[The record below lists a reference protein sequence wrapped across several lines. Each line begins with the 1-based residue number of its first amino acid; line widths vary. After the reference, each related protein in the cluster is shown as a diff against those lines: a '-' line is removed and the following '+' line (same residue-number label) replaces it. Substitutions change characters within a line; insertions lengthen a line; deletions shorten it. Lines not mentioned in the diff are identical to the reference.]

1 MKIAIVGCGAMGS
14 IYAGKLAAAGND
26 VLAVV
31 RGQETAEQIS
41 LHGMR
46 ITGPESDV
54 VVALRAAVAP
64 VEEMDLVV
72 LAVKAAD
79 VAVAARAAL
88 PLLGEATPVLT
99 IQNGLGSADTV
110 AGIVGAHRV
119 AVGIASGFGA
129 SRRGPAHVHH
139 NAMSAMR
146 FGAYS
151 TLDHAI
157 AENISAVWRDAGF
170 DAAAAADIAAMQWE
184 KLICNVAYSAPC
196 ALTGMTVGEVMDDAR
211 MGPVSRAAATEAWTI
226 ARASGIAITVTDP
239 IEHVRAFGARMPAA
253 KPSALLDHEAR
264 RVSEIDVIN
273 GAVPSQARRIDLE
286 APVNSTL
293 TALVKSIESRWEHG
307 PTAVRG
313 GVGRGDSGMHSG
325 AQEQAAGA

>member
-31 RGQETAEQIS
+31 RGQESADRIS
-41 LHGMR
+41 RDGMR

-54 VVALRAAVAP
+54 VVALRAAVDP

-79 VAVAARAAL
+79 VAVAARTAL
-88 PLLGEATPVLT
+88 PLLGDATAVLT

-110 AGIVGAHRV
+110 AEIVGPQRV

-151 TLDHAI
+151 TLDHSAAEDIAI
-157 AENISAVWRDAGF
+157 VWRAAGF
-170 DAAAAADIAAMQWE
+170 DAAAVADIAAMQWE

-196 ALTGMTVGEVMDDAR
+196 ALTGMTVGEVMDDPQ

-226 ARASGIAITVTDP
+226 ARAAGIAITVVDP
-239 IEHVRAFGARMPAA
+239 VEHVRAFGARMPAA
-253 KPSALLDHEAR
+253 KPSALLDHEMR

-273 GAVPSQARRIDLE
+273 GTVSRQAERLGLE
-286 APVNSTL
+286 APVNATL
-293 TALVKSIESRWEHG
+293 TALVKSIENRFIP
-307 PTAVRG
+307 PTAPTGAVR
-313 GVGRGDSGMHSG
+313 
-325 AQEQAAGA
+325 